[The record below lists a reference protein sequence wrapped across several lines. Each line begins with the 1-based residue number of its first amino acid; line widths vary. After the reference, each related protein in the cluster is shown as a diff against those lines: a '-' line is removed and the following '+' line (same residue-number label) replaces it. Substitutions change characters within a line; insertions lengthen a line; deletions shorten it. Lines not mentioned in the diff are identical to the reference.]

1 MQGTI
6 AKAERMPA
14 ETVRLRSCRTPRVAR
29 VPVAAV
35 FLAVLVGLVA
45 PDTSRQVSAAAVTG
59 STVDDGTPAKTE
71 SVTGMRIGRVGD
83 MTRVVFDLTGPIDFR
98 YWVSRGPNLVTLVIP
113 TTRWSLPRR
122 PRPSG
127 LVADFAY
134 DGTVAPGGGLRIA
147 TEGPAKVT
155 RLRLFKPRGKAPHR
169 LVLELRRDSSEVAV
183 GGTSDIPWASSPE
196 RPQWMVPRL
205 EKPGAAVMA
214 AVPTPT
220 PPAGDR
226 LPTPDLDSQDGDD
239 ELMDL
244 FAEGEEV
251 PGLSSGPQID
261 DPLEGLNR
269 AIFTFNDG
277 ADRYFFGPI
286 ASAYGY
292 VLPEFVKQGVRNVF
306 ANVREPVV
314 FVNKLLQFDM
324 EDTATSVGR
333 FLLNSTLGLGGLI
346 DIAAE
351 VGLEPQKA
359 DFGQTLYH
367 YGVDSGPYLML
378 PFSGPSTLR
387 DAIGSQV
394 DGLVNPSTYLLAFP
408 TSLSVTGGKALVKR
422 EELGDQLDDLRA
434 NAIDFYSLVRSLYVQ
449 NRTSFL
455 READNLDGGEAEPE
469 SDVLSPAIDPLD
481 AMGSA
486 PPDGLTR
493 PGLLIAGSPAM
504 PDAGMAPD
512 RAATSPLAG
521 ADTGNAAA
529 GGNAP
534 VGDVQTHR
542 PLPLIV
548 APARGG
554 AVWLPS
560 GTDAAGQ

>member
-1 MQGTI
+1 
-6 AKAERMPA
+6 MPA
-14 ETVRLRSCRTPRVAR
+14 GTVRPRPSRALRVACVR
-29 VPVAAV
+29 LTAVVMALVVGVLGSAGAQRAFAATVPGPVADQR
-35 FLAVLVGLVA
+35 VA
-45 PDTSRQVSAAAVTG
+45 E
-59 STVDDGTPAKTE
+59 KTE
-71 SVTGMRIGRVGD
+71 SVTGMRIGRVGG

-113 TTRWSLPRR
+113 TTRWAVSKR

-169 LVLELRRDSSEVAV
+169 LVLELRPDRSEIAV

-196 RPQWMVPRL
+196 RPDWMVPRL
-205 EKPGAAVMA
+205 EKPGAAVIA

-220 PPAGDR
+220 TPAGEG
-226 LPTPDLDSQDGDD
+226 LPTPDLDSLDGDD
-239 ELMDL
+239 ELMEL
-244 FAEGEEV
+244 FEEGEEV
-251 PGLSSGPQID
+251 PGLSGGPRIN

-269 AIFTFNDG
+269 AIFAFNDS

-333 FLLNSTLGLGGLI
+333 FLLNTTLGLGGLI

-367 YGVDSGPYLML
+367 YGVGSGPYLML

-394 DGLVNPSTYLLAFP
+394 DGLVNPSTYLVAFP
-408 TSLSVTGGKALVKR
+408 TSLGVTGGKALIKR

-455 READNLDGGEAEPE
+455 READNLDEDDAAPE
-469 SDVLSPAIDPLD
+469 IDLQSPAIDPLD

-486 PPDGLTR
+486 PADGLTR
-493 PGLLIAGSPAM
+493 PGQLLAGRPDM
-504 PDAGMAPD
+504 PDGMNAGPTTD
-512 RAATSPLAG
+512 G
-521 ADTGNAAA
+521 ADSSTVGQEAMA
-529 GGNAP
+529 GGRSETGSA
-534 VGDVQTHR
+534 QAHR

-560 GTDAAGQ
+560 GNDAAGQ